1 MPADLQVRNGML
13 LYPANEFEQGRQV
26 RSGLQAI
33 RHLSTEIGIHHPRRN
48 SLPDLGITE
57 IQVFDASAAKFAH
70 DTEVKFAHDTE
81 VMLTKERVK
90 WIPNSNLALVTGI
103 IACRL

>member
-26 RSGLQAI
+26 RSGLQAAC
-33 RHLSTEIGIHHPRRN
+33 HLSAEIGIHHPRRN

-57 IQVFDASAAKFAH
+57 IQVFDASAAKF
-70 DTEVKFAHDTE
+70 THDTE
-81 VMLTKERVK
+81 VMLTKEMVK
-90 WIPNSNLALVTGI
+90 WIPNINLALVSGI

>member
-26 RSGLQAI
+26 RSGLQATC
-33 RHLSTEIGIHHPRRN
+33 HLSAEIGIHHPRRN

-57 IQVFDASAAKFAH
+57 IQVFDASAAKF
-70 DTEVKFAHDTE
+70 THDTE